1 VTLQLGSGTRT
12 YGSGNLKN
20 VFDNSTVS
28 YACQAGGSYVPAP
41 NDNRRI
47 IVQFNDGT
55 GVQTLPPSDLTA
67 VPFAM
72 HSYNSQRL
80 GNNMATDFLKFT
92 DFTGTCG
99 AGVIRDSV
107 RGCANRLQT
116 TVTSGNTNDSG
127 YGITSFNS
135 SGYSLGVDSGAS
147 ENANGSTY
155 VSWTFKEAEKFF
167 DIVTYTGNGANRT
180 IAHNLG
186 AVPGMIMV
194 KRTDST
200 GAWFVWH
207 NGIANTENLV
217 LNTTAAKTTNAT
229 AWNSTTATSS
239 LLSLGT
245 HTDVNANGG
254 TYVAYIFGHDS
265 STNGLIKCGSF
276 TGTNSGGFSDVTTSL
291 GWEPQYILF
300 KNVTS
305 SGDWRIYDTVRG
317 LIADYNVYLDEE
329 LAANT
334 TTAKSLTAQ
343 TYINANGFTYC
354 SVYDFDKWIYVA
366 IRRPN
371 KPPTLGTQVF
381 SVADQALSG
390 AGTANSSSGFPVD
403 FLISKQKAFAVTPY
417 TTCRLTNNYLQT
429 AATSAEGHTL
439 MVLIECRGY
448 MLLVGLMHK
457 LFHTHLSEH
466 QVFLIWFA
474 IPEQV

>member
-1 VTLQLGSGTRT
+1 MQLGSGTRT

-167 DIVTYTGNGANRT
+167 DIVTYF
-180 IAHNLG
+180 
-186 AVPGMIMV
+186 VFV
-194 KRTDST
+194 K
-200 GAWFVWH
+200 
-207 NGIANTENLV
+207 
-217 LNTTAAKTTNAT
+217 
-229 AWNSTTATSS
+229 
-239 LLSLGT
+239 
-245 HTDVNANGG
+245 
-254 TYVAYIFGHDS
+254 
-265 STNGLIKCGSF
+265 
-276 TGTNSGGFSDVTTSL
+276 
-291 GWEPQYILF
+291 
-300 KNVTS
+300 
-305 SGDWRIYDTVRG
+305 
-317 LIADYNVYLDEE
+317 
-329 LAANT
+329 
-334 TTAKSLTAQ
+334 
-343 TYINANGFTYC
+343 
-354 SVYDFDKWIYVA
+354 
-366 IRRPN
+366 
-371 KPPTLGTQVF
+371 
-381 SVADQALSG
+381 
-390 AGTANSSSGFPVD
+390 
-403 FLISKQKAFAVTPY
+403 
-417 TTCRLTNNYLQT
+417 
-429 AATSAEGHTL
+429 
-439 MVLIECRGY
+439 
-448 MLLVGLMHK
+448 
-457 LFHTHLSEH
+457 
-466 QVFLIWFA
+466 
-474 IPEQV
+474 